1 MAKFFG
7 FLFDKKKENLQN
19 IPVTPE
25 ADFADG
31 STIIE
36 AGGSAQGY
44 AIDLDTNLRSD
55 IDLIRKYRE
64 ISTHAE
70 VEIAIDDIVNE
81 AIVEDVEGKTVKL
94 DLDYIK
100 DISVATKKKIKEEFD
115 NILYLLNFNH
125 QGPELFRQWY
135 IDGRM
140 FHYSVLDENNPS
152 EGIKKIIQIDPLK
165 IKKNNR
171 N

>member
-1 MAKFFG
+1 MAIKFFG
-7 FLFDKKKENLQN
+7 FLFPKKEDETLKN

-36 AGGSAQGY
+36 AGGAAQSY

-64 ISTHAE
+64 ISGHAE

-81 AIVEDVEGKTVKL
+81 AITEDVEGEIVKI
-94 DLDYIK
+94 DLDAVE
-100 DISVATKKKIKEEFD
+100 DVSSGTKKKIVGEF
-115 NILYLLNFNH
+115 NTLLHLLNFNKK
-125 QGPELFRQWY
+125 GYELFRQWY

-140 FHYSVLDENNPS
+140 YHYAVLDEKDTKA
-152 EGIKKIIQIDPLK
+152 GIQKGCD
-165 IKKNNR
+165 
-171 N
+171 